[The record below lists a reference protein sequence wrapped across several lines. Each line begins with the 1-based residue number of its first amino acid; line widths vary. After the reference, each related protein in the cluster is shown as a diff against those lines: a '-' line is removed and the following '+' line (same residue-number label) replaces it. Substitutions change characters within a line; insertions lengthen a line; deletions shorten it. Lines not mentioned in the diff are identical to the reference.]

1 MTDGATDAMPLRSIR
16 PHPDLEVVTVYE
28 REVEASID
36 SVWEN
41 ALDWEHLPWLHAQA
55 FSTIELRAAGEW
67 GWHAQVG
74 FAGGA
79 KAEIELVVD
88 RAQSRYVARTRSGAG
103 APSEIWTRLDPVTSE
118 TTAIRVEFRTSP
130 LSEEIRSQLAMT
142 YRALYAG
149 LWDQD
154 EGMMRS
160 RAVAKATRGDRAVS
174 HAGGVEETSL
184 GDEGSLRARL
194 PLVVAHA
201 GERFRVVE
209 WEGRLVA
216 HSTECPH
223 WLGPLDACPI
233 DSGILTCPWHGY
245 RFDVVTGRSV
255 EGRGLRLRKSPRV
268 VIDPRTS
275 EVRLASTPDDSDE

>member
-1 MTDGATDAMPLRSIR
+1 MTDGAIDVMPLRSIR

-74 FAGGA
+74 FAGGGE
-79 KAEIELVVD
+79 AEIELVVD

-103 APSEIWTRLDPVTSE
+103 APSDIWTRLDSLVSAR
-118 TTAIRVEFRTSP
+118 TAIRVEFCATP
-130 LSEEIRSQLAMT
+130 IAEQVRSRLETA
-142 YRALYAG
+142 YRALSAG

-160 RAVAKATRGDRAVS
+160 RARAKSARGDRAVS
-174 HAGGVEETSL
+174 TAGRVEETSL

-194 PLVVAHA
+194 PLLISHA

-209 WEGRLVA
+209 SAGRLLA

-223 WLGPLDACPI
+223 WLGPLDVCPI
-233 DSGILTCPWHGY
+233 EGGTLTCPWHGY
-245 RFDVVTGRSV
+245 RFDVATGRSV
-255 EGRGLRLRKSPRV
+255 EGRALRLRKPPRV
-268 VIDPRTS
+268 VIDPRTG
-275 EVRLASTPDDSDE
+275 EVRLTSAHDQPGE